1 MKIGIVGVGAVGA
14 ACAMAL
20 LLRGCAREIVLVD
33 RIGKRAKAVATD
45 MRYGTPVSAPV
56 AVRHGAYADLAGAD
70 LVMITAGVNEKG
82 GGATDRGN
90 AEGRLKLLDHNADI
104 YRSIV
109 PELVRAAPRAVLL
122 VVTDPPDPLADL
134 TRDIAGHDAVLST
147 GTFLDT
153 LRFRVHLAEH
163 FGVGPAAAEAQVL
176 GEHGTSEVF
185 LWSSARIGGVPV
197 AELLRRRGEAE
208 DTVRTSIE
216 RDVRYANI
224 TIIEGNDASQ
234 YGIGMVCARIA
245 EVIRR
250 DERVVIP
257 IGVHHPAYGVTLSL
271 PSVVGRGGAREVLE
285 PALSGEESAALRASA
300 ETLKRAV
307 ARIRR

>member
-1 MKIGIVGVGAVGA
+1 MKIGVVGVGAVGA
-14 ACAMAL
+14 ACAMSL
-20 LLRGCAREIVLVD
+20 VLRGCAREIVLVN
-33 RIGKRAKAVATD
+33 RTRKRAKAVATD

-56 AVRHGAYADLAGAD
+56 AVRDGDYADLAGAD

-82 GGATDRGN
+82 GGATDRGD
-90 AEGRLKLLDHNADI
+90 AKGRLKLLDKNADI

-109 PELVRAAPRAVLL
+109 PDVVRAAPRAVLL

-163 FGVGPAAAEAQVL
+163 FAVGPVAVEAQVL

-185 LWSSARIGGVPV
+185 IWSLARIGSVPV

-208 DTVRTSIE
+208 GPFRTSIE

-245 EVIRR
+245 EVMQR

-257 IGVHHPAYGVTLSL
+257 IGVHHPTYGVTLSL
-271 PSVVGRGGAREVLE
+271 PSVVGRGGVREVLE
-285 PALSGEESAALRASA
+285 PVLSGEESAALRASA
-300 ETLKRAV
+300 ETLKKAV